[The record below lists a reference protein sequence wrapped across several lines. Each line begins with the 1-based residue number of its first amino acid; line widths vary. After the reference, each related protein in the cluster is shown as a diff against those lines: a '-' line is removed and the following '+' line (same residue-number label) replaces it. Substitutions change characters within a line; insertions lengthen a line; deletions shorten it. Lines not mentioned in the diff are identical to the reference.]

1 VPSDRVKLH
10 VSDVHLAVPASVGVE
25 AGMVVLTE
33 DQPPGRSLRIIVGQ
47 PEARAIQA
55 ARDGSIPSRPST
67 WDLFVSA
74 VALLGGRIQGAV
86 ITAVEQERHYFAAV
100 EFEHDGERRTL
111 SCRPSDAV
119 ALALRSYHASL
130 EAEAQV
136 LDEAGVLADGTKP
149 GPIVIPSE
157 ADAAADRERE
167 LAEREAALAT
177 RERELAEREA
187 ALGHTGPEKEP
198 AHDEAALGHA
208 APEADLA
215 HHEAVVGHP
224 TPEKELAHQD
234 AAVDQTAPAPHAA
247 AQAPDGPARDGE
259 M

>member
-25 AGMVVLTE
+25 AGMVILTE
-33 DQPPGRSLRIIVGQ
+33 DQPPGRSLRIIIGQ

-130 EAEAQV
+130 EAEAEV
-136 LDEAGVLADGTKP
+136 LDKAGVLADGTKP
-149 GPIVIPSE
+149 GPVDTAAE

-167 LAEREAALAT
+167 LAEREAALAA

-187 ALGHTGPEKEP
+187 ALGHAAPETDSP
-198 AHDEAALGHA
+198 HQEAALGHPA
-208 APEADLA
+208 
-215 HHEAVVGHP
+215 
-224 TPEKELAHQD
+224 PEKELAHQE
-234 AAVDQTAPAPHAA
+234 AALGQTVPEKEPHAA
-247 AQAPDGPARDGE
+247 AQAPDGPPRGSE
-259 M
+259 T